1 MHRRILGARTRAA
14 TIAVTVCALVLSLGI
29 AIPAMAGPQA
39 HVAASA
45 TGTAK
50 KALKIAKRADKR
62 SRLALKAANGS
73 GSNGSAGQPGQNGT
87 KGGTGQTGPTGPQGP
102 KGDKGDPGLKG
113 DKGDTGA
120 PGATNVVSRVA
131 TQPNIANN
139 TQSTDSSFCQPG
151 ERLVGGGAGFVN
163 PANGAYDFPA
173 TLHGSVPVGSDGKPV
188 ADGAAPAGWRASA
201 LNTTGATRSFKV
213 VALCATP

>member
-73 GSNGSAGQPGQNGT
+73 GSNGNAGQPGQNGT
-87 KGGTGQTGPTGPQGP
+87 KGGTGQTGPQGP

-120 PGATNVVSRVA
+120 PGATNVVARVA

>member
-87 KGGTGQTGPTGPQGP
+87 KGGTGQTGPQGP

-120 PGATNVVSRVA
+120 PGATNVVARVA

>member
-73 GSNGSAGQPGQNGT
+73 AANGSAGQPGQNGT

-102 KGDKGDPGLKG
+102 KGDPGLKG

-120 PGATNVVSRVA
+120 PGATNVVARVA